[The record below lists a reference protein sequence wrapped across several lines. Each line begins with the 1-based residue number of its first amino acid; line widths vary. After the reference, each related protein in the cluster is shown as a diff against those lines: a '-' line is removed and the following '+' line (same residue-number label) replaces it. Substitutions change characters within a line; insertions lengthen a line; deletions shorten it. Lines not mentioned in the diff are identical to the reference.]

1 MCYCSRLLDCLR
13 IFIREMTARI
23 NNELSKGTTLT
34 NRNSI
39 ATYPEIIKDGTKEM
53 KNLTSLMK
61 KLYRT
66 SSNYSY
72 FWIWTTDIYC
82 WYNQYGTCFLIF
94 IVHCNLRRCP
104 DSWVLII
111 LRGTMPWCENCRV
124 QLHPTGRS
132 QEPYCHQAYCNSFYF
147 RIGCRLIQQF

>member
-34 NRNSI
+34 NRNI

-61 KLYRT
+61 KFYRT
-66 SSNYSY
+66 SLNYSY
-72 FWIWTTDIYC
+72 FWIWKPTFGIIK
-82 WYNQYGTCFLIF
+82 W
-94 IVHCNLRRCP
+94 NLLFNFYTLQP
-104 DSWVLII
+104 QAVSWLLII

-132 QEPYCHQAYCNSFYF
+132 QEPYCHQAYCNSFYY

>member
-1 MCYCSRLLDCLR
+1 MCYCSHLLDCLR

-34 NRNSI
+34 NRNI
-39 ATYPEIIKDGTKEM
+39 ATDPEIIKEEHLQITHIFE
-53 KNLTSLMK
+53 
-61 KLYRT
+61 YE
-66 SSNYSY
+66 
-72 FWIWTTDIYC
+72 
-82 WYNQYGTCFLIF
+82 NQYLFFIYISNGTCFLIF
-94 IVHCNLRRCP
+94 IHCNLRRCP

-132 QEPYCHQAYCNSFYF
+132 QEPYCHQAYCNSFYY